1 MKKRL
6 FACVVALSLT
16 FGGTALTCSA
26 AENKPFTVSG
36 VTSLEVDEDY
46 GLTYTVLDD
55 GTVKIDGVSA
65 DDLPGDFCI
74 PENIDGK
81 DVTVI
86 GEDAF
91 SGLKSIINVLIPE
104 SVTVIED
111 GAFRDCVNL
120 TRFLAGETQVEYGAD
135 VFAGCFNLRMECI
148 EESTAHD
155 YAVQNGIE
163 YVLYSPENNYDYGYM
178 VLDDGTVKITEYFGY
193 DEEIVIPSEI
203 NGKAVTVI
211 GECAFWESYLLS
223 VEIPEGVKRIEDSAF
238 IDSLD
243 LEEIILPESLEYVGP
258 YAFSGTLWA
267 QNEAEAAI
275 EECGYPFIIIN
286 GILADAQ
293 ACSAYVFEDG
303 SPITEVII
311 PDGVTSI
318 NTNAFSGC
326 ENIESVIVPNGVVS
340 IGEYAF
346 SGCTALKEILIPESV
361 TEISNSAFYGS
372 DGVTIYCYSDSAAL
386 AFAQENDIPYVILDE
401 DDSVP
406 DSNPDSNPDSTPDST
421 PDSVPD
427 SAPDT
432 SSTADS
438 LVNTASN
445 VQTKTT
451 TTTTTTTSDTSPAT
465 GTAASGLAVMALGA
479 AAVAV
484 VKNKRK

>member
-6 FACVVALSLT
+6 FACIISLALT

-26 AENKPFTVSG
+26 DENYSSAAPEI
-36 VTSLEVDEDY
+36 TSSAVEEDY

-65 DDLPGDFCI
+65 DDLPENFYI
-74 PENIDGK
+74 PEKIDDK

-86 GEDAF
+86 GADAF
-91 SGLKSIINVLIPE
+91 SGLGSVINLLIPE

-120 TRFLAGETQVEYGAD
+120 TRFLAGETQIEYGSD
-135 VFAGCFNLRMECI
+135 VFAGCFNLRMECV
-148 EESTAHD
+148 EDSTAHD
-155 YAVQNGIE
+155 YAVQNNID
-163 YVLYSPENNYDYGYM
+163 YILYSPENNFDYGYKI
-178 VLDDGTVKITEYFGY
+178 LEDGTVMIAEYFGY
-193 DEEIVIPSEI
+193 DDEIAIPSEI

-211 GECAFWESYLLS
+211 GECAFWESALLS

-243 LEEIILPESLEYVGP
+243 LEEIIFPESLEYIGP

-267 QNEAEAAI
+267 EYEIEASI
-275 EECGYPFIIIN
+275 EEYGYPLIIVN
-286 GILADAQ
+286 GILVDGQ
-293 ACSAYVFEDG
+293 ACAIYIYDDG
-303 SPITEVII
+303 TPIAEVVI
-311 PDGVTSI
+311 PDVVTDI
-318 NTNAFSGC
+318 GANAFSGC
-326 ENIESVIVPNGVVS
+326 ESIESIVVPEGAVS

-346 SGCTALKEILIPESV
+346 SGCTALEKIVIPKSV
-361 TEISNSAFYGS
+361 TEISDSAFYGS
-372 DGVTIYCYSDSAAL
+372 DGVTVYCYSDSAAL

-401 DDSVP
+401 DDSVT
-406 DSNPDSNPDSTPDST
+406 DSTPESNQ
-421 PDSVPD
+421 DSVSD
-427 SAPDT
+427 SDSDSDT
-432 SSTADS
+432 SSTADSS

-445 VQTKTT
+445 VQTRTT
-451 TTTTTTTSDTSPAT
+451 TTATTTTSDASPAT

-479 AAVAV
+479 AAIAV